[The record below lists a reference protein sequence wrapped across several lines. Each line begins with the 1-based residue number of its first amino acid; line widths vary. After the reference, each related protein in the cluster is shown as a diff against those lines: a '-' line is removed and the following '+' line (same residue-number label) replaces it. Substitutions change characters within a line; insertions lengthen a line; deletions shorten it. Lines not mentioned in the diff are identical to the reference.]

1 MKLPPYIYGHEAR
14 EYERVWTEDA
24 VRQAVRQGVD
34 EALAAERAKTEDA
47 VIEAFERSLALEKT
61 PVDHEYIESLL
72 RVASDAMLKDF
83 FRSDFAEKFRASRE
97 ASVEHPDDKTT
108 HMMIDSLARVD
119 RDRMT
124 KALNE
129 RIRENPGR
137 FTASPLIP
145 RTKSG

>member
-34 EALAAERAKTEDA
+34 EALAAERVKTEDA

-61 PVDHEYIESLL
+61 PVDHEYTERLRDA
-72 RVASDAMLKDF
+72 RVAF
-83 FRSDFAEKFRASRE
+83 
-97 ASVEHPDDKTT
+97 VGHPDDKTT
-108 HMMIDSLARVD
+108 HVMIDSLARVD